1 MNNLFLPLSND
12 SLNLQRKLL
21 KLIDDVFPIPSRF
34 KKDLHRDVAD
44 LSRLFTSNRDER
56 GKSYLGKPALL
67 SAYLRYFL
75 PWNIYRLCRLLPS
88 LPLTLKANDAINDLG
103 SGPLTFAAALW
114 ISRPE
119 LRKLPLEIR
128 CIDKTPAILEAGKKL
143 FMALTTESGSGKTGT
158 INEKHSKCPW
168 TIKTIRGEVKNYG
181 NYRLSTDIRG
191 KPAALTTAI
200 NLYNEIFWDFS
211 LGSRE
216 KLQYFADCQGHLL
229 SSITEGAILVL
240 EPGIPRSGEFISL
253 LRDALY
259 ENGHYA
265 LAPCTHNNGCPLTG
279 GFKKKWCHFAFD
291 TEDAPPSLHK
301 LSEAA
306 GLPKERAVLSFI
318 YTDDHSDS
326 PAKDT
331 ALAARVCSDA
341 FPIKTEN
348 GQNSWG
354 RYACS
359 EKGLILLYGSRR
371 EVEAA
376 YAGELVKITT
386 ECKKDK
392 KSGAILAPLLAD
404 VRKV

>member
-12 SLNLQRKLL
+12 SINLQKKFL

-44 LSRLFTSNRDER
+44 LSRLFTSGRQDR
-56 GKSYLGKPALL
+56 TKSYLSRPALL

-75 PWNIYRLCRLLPS
+75 PWNIYRLCRLLPG
-88 LPLTLKANDAINDLG
+88 LPLALKANDAINDLG

-143 FMALTTESGSGKTGT
+143 FMALACESDTNKTCT
-158 INEKHSKCPW
+158 MDAKHPKCPW

-181 NYRLSTDIRG
+181 NYRLSTEIRG

-211 LGSRE
+211 LGRRE
-216 KLQYFADCQGHLL
+216 KLQHFADCQGHLL
-229 SSITEGAILVL
+229 SSITDGAILVI

-306 GLPKERAVLSFI
+306 GIPKERAVLSFI

-326 PAKDT
+326 NTRDNT
-331 ALAARVCSDA
+331 LAARVCSDA
-341 FPIKTEN
+341 FPIRSED
-348 GQNSWG
+348 GQNNWG

-359 EKGLILLYGSRR
+359 EKGLVLLYGSRR
-371 EVEAA
+371 EMESVR
-376 YAGELVKITT
+376 AGELKNLTQYGS
-386 ECKKDK
+386 KDK
-392 KSGAILAPLLAD
+392 KSGAILAPL
-404 VRKV
+404 K